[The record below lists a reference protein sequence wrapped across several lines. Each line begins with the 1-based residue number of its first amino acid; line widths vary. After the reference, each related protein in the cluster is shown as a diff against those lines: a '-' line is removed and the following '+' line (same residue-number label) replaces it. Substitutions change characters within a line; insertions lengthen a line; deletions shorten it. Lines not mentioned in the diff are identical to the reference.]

1 MGAPVASHVTGA
13 SNPFQ
18 RATIN
23 HSGLSNSLINI
34 GDDNNNSNGFGG
46 LVSSAGGNNNNN
58 LRNNPFQTNNN
69 NGGAFSTNTL
79 F

>member
-23 HSGLSNSLINI
+23 HSGLGNI
-34 GDDNNNSNGFGG
+34 GDGNNTNGFGG
-46 LVSSAGGNNNNN
+46 LVGNAGGNNNNN